1 MRWPWSTL
9 ALTAAV
15 VAVQADLWLAPSNM
29 PQVFSLQRQLA
40 EQRAA
45 NAAAEER
52 NRRTVAELSDLKEGL
67 EMVEEKARRELGMV
81 RADEILVQY
90 TRRPANGAAAAPAPA
105 PAAPAAPASPAAAAR
120 ATAGAAPGSSAAR

>member
-1 MRWPWSTL
+1 MRWPWSTI

-29 PQVFSLQRQLA
+29 RQVFTLERQLA
-40 EQRAA
+40 EQLAV

-52 NRRTVAELSDLKEGL
+52 NQRTVAELADLKEGL

-90 TRRPANGAAAAPAPA
+90 TRRPAVAGQAGAAP
-105 PAAPAAPASPAAAAR
+105 S
-120 ATAGAAPGSSAAR
+120 AGAAPGASAVPAAASAGTGPRTP

>member
-15 VAVQADLWLAPSNM
+15 VVVQADLWLAPSNM
-29 PQVFSLQRQLA
+29 PQVFSLERQLA
-40 EQRAA
+40 EQMAL

-52 NRRTVAELSDLKEGL
+52 NRRTIAELSDLKEGL

-90 TRRPANGAAAAPAPA
+90 TRRPTAGAAASPPA
-105 PAAPAAPASPAAAAR
+105 AAPAAPTRAQPGSGPAAAS
-120 ATAGAAPGSSAAR
+120 AAP

>member
-15 VAVQADLWLAPSNM
+15 VAVQADLWLGRGNM
-29 PQVFSLQRQLA
+29 PQVLSLTAQLA
-40 EQRAA
+40 QQQAENRAADQRNQRAS
-45 NAAAEER
+45 
-52 NRRTVAELSDLKEGL
+52 AELADLKEGL

-90 TRRPANGAAAAPAPA
+90 TNRGGGL
-105 PAAPAAPASPAAAAR
+105 AAPAAAAAATASSTPAP
-120 ATAGAAPGSSAAR
+120 ATSKP

>member
-15 VAVQADLWLAPSNM
+15 VVVQADLWLARSNM
-29 PQVFSLQRQLA
+29 PQVFSLQGQLA
-40 EQRAA
+40 EQLALNRV
-45 NAAAEER
+45 AEER
-52 NRRTVAELSDLKEGL
+52 NRRTTAELADLKEGL

-90 TRRPANGAAAAPAPA
+90 TSRTAPGAAAAPAPA
-105 PAAPAAPASPAAAAR
+105 AAAA
-120 ATAGAAPGSSAAR
+120 AGTRSTSRP

>member
-15 VAVQADLWLAPSNM
+15 VVVQADLWLARSNM
-29 PQVFSLQRQLA
+29 PQVFSLQSQLA
-40 EQRAA
+40 EQLALNRAA
-45 NAAAEER
+45 DER
-52 NRRTVAELSDLKEGL
+52 NQRTSAELSDLKEGL

-90 TRRPANGAAAAPAPA
+90 TSRAAPGGAAAAPAPA
-105 PAAPAAPASPAAAAR
+105 AAAPAAPRSASRP
-120 ATAGAAPGSSAAR
+120 

>member
-15 VAVQADLWLAPSNM
+15 VVVQADLWLAPSNM
-29 PQVFSLQRQLA
+29 PQVFSLERQLA
-40 EQRAA
+40 EQLAL
-45 NAAAEER
+45 NATAEER
-52 NRRTVAELSDLKEGL
+52 NRRAIAELSDLKEGL

-90 TRRPANGAAAAPAPA
+90 TRRPATPAATPPA
-105 PAAPAAPASPAAAAR
+105 AAPAAPARAQSGSGPAAA
-120 ATAGAAPGSSAAR
+120 SAAR

>member
-15 VAVQADLWLAPSNM
+15 VVVQADLWLAPSNM
-29 PQVFSLQRQLA
+29 PQVFSLERQLA
-40 EQRAA
+40 EQLVV

-52 NRRTVAELSDLKEGL
+52 NRRTIAELSDLKEGL

-90 TRRPANGAAAAPAPA
+90 ARRPVNGAAAPAAAAAAPAA
-105 PAAPAAPASPAAAAR
+105 PGASVR
-120 ATAGAAPGSSAAR
+120 AAPGAGPGGSSPTP